1 MSFLTKRN
9 KLHAEHDKQKT
20 HNINDA
26 LDIIRKFSSEKFDP
40 TINIVYKLGIDA
52 RNSAQSVRGASVLPR
67 GTGKS
72 IRVAVMTQGENIQK
86 ALDAG
91 ADLVGFSDL
100 ADKILE
106 DAKSGKFDFD
116 VLIASPDAMGNIG
129 KLARI
134 LGPKGLMPNPKTG
147 TVTPDVAKAVTN
159 AKAGQVTFRNDK
171 AGYLQTI
178 VGKKSFTNEQIQE
191 NVMALT
197 ADIRRMK
204 PSTSKG
210 HFIRKVV
217 LSSTMG
223 PGVVIDLS
231 GLPI

>member
-1 MSFLTKRN
+1 MAFQTRRKKTHSQ
-9 KLHAEHDKQKT
+9 HDKFKT
-20 HNINDA
+20 YSIDNA
-26 LDIIRKFSSEKFDP
+26 LNVLREYSSEKFDP
-40 TINIVYKLGIDA
+40 TVNIVYMLGIDA
-52 RNSAQSVRGASVLPR
+52 RNSAQNVRGASVLPH

-72 IRVAVMTQGENIQK
+72 VRVAVMTQGDNIQK

-91 ADLVGFSDL
+91 ADLAGFSDL
-100 ADKILE
+100 ADKILH
-106 DAKSGKFDFD
+106 DAQAGIFDFD

-129 KLARI
+129 KLARV

-147 TVTPDVAKAVTN
+147 TVTPDVVKAVKN
-159 AKAGQVTFRNDK
+159 AKAGQVSFRNDK

-178 VGKKSFTNEQIQE
+178 VGKKSFTNEQIKE
-191 NVMALT
+191 NIVSLT
-197 ADIRRMK
+197 SDIRRMK

-223 PGVVIDLS
+223 PGIVLDLS